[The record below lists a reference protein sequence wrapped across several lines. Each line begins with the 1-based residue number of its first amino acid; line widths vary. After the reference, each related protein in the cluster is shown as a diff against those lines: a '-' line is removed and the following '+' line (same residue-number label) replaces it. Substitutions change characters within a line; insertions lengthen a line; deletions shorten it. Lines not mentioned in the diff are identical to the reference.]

1 MKNIRINKYL
11 KYSLLLFAGVLLG
24 WLFFHSPDNKTA
36 TEAQHTET
44 EETIWTCSM
53 HPQIR
58 MHEPGDC
65 PICGM
70 DLIPLE
76 QGNGISS
83 DSFAVHLT
91 PEAAQLANVMTT
103 LVERQKPVKVVRLY
117 GKIEADERLLQ
128 NQTSHIPGRIEDL
141 KVNFTGETIR
151 KGQVLATIYS
161 PELITAQQE
170 LIEAEK
176 IKEIQPEIYMAARE
190 RLLHWK
196 LTEDQI
202 NSIEHGH
209 GSHEFDVVSNTTGV
223 VIQKLVNNG
232 DHINEGTILFQVA
245 DLSKVWAL
253 FDAYESDL
261 PFINKGAII
270 TYTVQ
275 ALPGNSFSG
284 RISFIDQV
292 IDPVTRVAK
301 VRVEVNNQAGRLKP
315 QMFITGTVQSRLS
328 QFSNDIVIPK
338 SAVLWTGERSIV
350 YVKDADSEDPLFRM
364 REVTLGPSL
373 GDSYVITDG
382 LNEGEA
388 VVTQG
393 AFSVDAAAQLEGK
406 PSMMNQPVTSDK

>member
-1 MKNIRINKYL
+1 MKRININKYL
-11 KYSLLLFAGVLLG
+11 KYSLLLFTGVFLG
-24 WLFFHSPDNKTA
+24 WLFFHSPDKKTA
-36 TEAQHTET
+36 KESQYTES

-70 DLIPLE
+70 DLIPLA
-76 QGNGISS
+76 QGKSISA

-91 PEAAQLANVMTT
+91 PEAAQLANVMTIV
-103 LVERQKPVKVVRLY
+103 VERQKPVKVIRLY

-128 NQTSHIPGRIEDL
+128 SQTSHIPGRIEDL

-170 LIEAEK
+170 LIEAAK
-176 IKEIQPEIYMAARE
+176 IMDIQPEIYMAARE

-202 NSIEHGH
+202 NAIEHGH
-209 GSHEFDVVSNTTGV
+209 SSHEFDVVSTTTGV

-232 DHINEGTILFQVA
+232 DHVSEGTILFQVA

-261 PFINKGAII
+261 PFINKGANI
-270 TYTVQ
+270 TFSVQ
-275 ALPGNSFSG
+275 ALPGNSFTG
-284 RISFIDQV
+284 QISFIDPV

-315 QMFITGTVQSRLS
+315 QMFVTGTVRSQLS
-328 QFSNDIVIPK
+328 QYMNEIVIPK

-350 YVKDADSEDPLFRM
+350 YVKDPDSDEPVFRM

-373 GDSYVITDG
+373 GDSYVIAGG

-388 VVTQG
+388 VVTRG

-406 PSMMNQPVTSDK
+406 PSMMNQPTSDK